1 MIRAL
6 TSLAVLILTVTPLAS
21 DTHCGNAYTAFLE
34 HMWRR
39 APSMT
44 AENLARAN
52 CGGLRIF
59 DACDTGHLEN
69 AEQRFGTSN
78 EGEGRH
84 CNVLTT

>member
-6 TSLAVLILTVTPLAS
+6 TSLAVLILTVTPLTS

-44 AENLARAN
+44 AEKLAHAHR
-52 CGGLRIF
+52 GGLRIF

-69 AEQRFGTSN
+69 AEQRFRNLERG
-78 EGEGRH
+78 
-84 CNVLTT
+84 